1 MPVSKKKLLN
11 ILYCLVILI
20 ATQDGKGKTKDKYQI
35 PVACDRI
42 YLMDNA
48 KSIDWGI
55 ENVSIF
61 GTDISLKTGFSPSDH
76 YGVLAEVA
84 FN

>member
-1 MPVSKKKLLN
+1 MLQRKIAVLLPR
-11 ILYCLVILI
+11 LILI

-76 YGVLAEVA
+76 YGVFAEVA